1 MAPGPA
7 PVRGKGRDGPD
18 AAAVP
23 CRRMFAIRTDICHIF
38 HPRGSR
44 AIRPPKAAFRRRS
57 SPTLETVMCATRHSA
72 TAVTTSGPDRQPAW
86 LFDLQDHQLIQLV
99 NSFVAARH
107 MDISL
112 SQPEEG
118 LHPRGI
124 IKLTTDPG
132 MRIARSVIILLE
144 SLEAGGPQERL
155 RALRRL
161 HDEVLYSA
169 LSSLQKNTARVLIQ
183 IMKDL
188 VRAAPHVHAQ
198 LPLAH
203 DFYQAVRGTPH
214 VIRSLLRRY
223 HLLEM
228 PEAWNQQAF
237 DHHVHDANT
246 KGRKSPTHLVMD
258 AWVKGLRFLTV
269 IYYNT
274 VDPGAA
280 SELLRAARIM
290 GITVR
295 IGIEFRAA
303 FHDRLIELTWS
314 PLNVNSSRAFIKLL
328 QRPDIAAI
336 LEEYAEVNRW
346 MRRHVLCLLD
356 AWNGRHAAALAGK
369 LGLTPPPPLVA
380 EDFLHFVGQRQ
391 PSSLHLAEYILQQW
405 QPALEQAREALHA
418 DPRLDGRDGEAA
430 RLRAQLEALEG
441 LMPDTL
447 RQDWLG
453 PQANPDIVFPLAPH
467 KDLPP
472 VLLRA
477 PEALLQALVPLHPCQ
492 MILGL
497 EDLDARDVLELLWR
511 GKGLIT
517 HLELFNLRTWSK
529 GQLQHVEAINTLQ
542 RAINEGSPLR
552 LKQVVRQIVQEE
564 PADSPRRE
572 LLLEVQDNLLQ
583 LRSFYEL
590 SWLGSR
596 VGTDSTSRSHM
607 THGMGLI
614 FTETLPPQA
623 RAALRRE
630 KSGQRL
636 TLPVHTDIYGF
647 THYHEPAV
655 TPGWL
660 QGLRR
665 LPLLHHLGCRVVRG
679 WGLEKKTTTISPD
692 GNLVTLG
699 GVDARGINAEQH
711 DPVRMMRHTAT
722 AWNVHYFNSNLVNL
736 LKIVLGFIPA
746 QWAFWYVDS
755 WWILTWIGAL
765 LWFAITAVRNVLQSM
780 VGGGAFCRSM
790 LLSWNRYV
798 SWSRMADSLLYTG
811 ISVPLLEVVVRMW
824 LLEDW
829 LGITVQTSE
838 LAVYTVI
845 AMVNSVYI
853 SGHNIF
859 RGLPKEAV
867 VGNLFRS
874 AVSIPLSIVLGK
886 GLLLCFFWLGI
897 ADPVGALQ
905 NCAAI
910 VSKCSSDIVA
920 AVIEGFA
927 DRNMY
932 LRMRTLE
939 YDGKFSQIFSNLVR
953 LAMLF
958 PQATIRRLLLEQPAA
973 FWRQLLQKDQDAA
986 RQAIVHLLDLM
997 YMWYYLPRSRDV
1009 FWRRLDSMP
1018 TEEVQGILALH
1029 SLLPLQREIT
1039 TQVLDGLL
1047 GDNFANALAFY
1058 LRQQDSYCKEV
1069 LHEAARRGHVL
1080 SPAA

>member
-1 MAPGPA
+1 
-7 PVRGKGRDGPD
+7 
-18 AAAVP
+18 
-23 CRRMFAIRTDICHIF
+23 
-38 HPRGSR
+38 
-44 AIRPPKAAFRRRS
+44 
-57 SPTLETVMCATRHSA
+57 MCATRHSA
-72 TAVTTSGPDRQPAW
+72 NAVTTSGPDKQASW

-99 NSFVAARH
+99 NSFVAARN
-107 MDISL
+107 MSMSL
-112 SQPEEG
+112 AQPEEG

-132 MRIARSVIILLE
+132 MRIARAVIILLE
-144 SLEAGGPQERL
+144 SLEARGPQERL
-155 RALRRL
+155 QALRRL

-188 VRAAPHVHAQ
+188 VRAAPHVHIQ

-258 AWVKGLRFLTV
+258 AWLKGLRFITV
-269 IYYNT
+269 VYYNT
-274 VDPGAA
+274 VDPEAA

-295 IGIEFRAA
+295 IGIEFRAT
-303 FHDRLIELTWS
+303 FHDKLIEFTWS
-314 PLNVNSSRAFIKLL
+314 PLNVHSSRAFIKLL

-336 LEEYAEVNRW
+336 LKEYATVNQW
-346 MRRHVLCLLD
+346 MRRHVLRLLQ
-356 AWNGRHAAALAGK
+356 AWNQKHAATLARK
-369 LGLTPPPPLVA
+369 LEVPPPPPLDA
-380 EDFLHFVGQRQ
+380 DAFLAFVGQRQ

-405 QPALEQAREALHA
+405 QPALEQTLEELRNN
-418 DPRLDGRDGEAA
+418 PRRNGTDEEAA
-430 RLRAQLEALEG
+430 RLRARLEAMEG
-441 LMPDTL
+441 LMPDSL
-447 RQDWLG
+447 RQEWLG
-453 PQANPDIVFPLAPH
+453 PQANPDILFPVAPH

-472 VLLRA
+472 VLLRD
-477 PEALLQALVPLHPCQ
+477 PEVLLQSLVPLHPCQ

-497 EDLDARDVLELLWR
+497 EGLNVQDTLELLWR

-529 GQLQHVEAINTLQ
+529 GQLPHIEAINELQ

-552 LKQVVRQIVQEE
+552 LKQVVRRIVQNE
-564 PADSPRRE
+564 PADSPRRD
-572 LLLEVQDNLLQ
+572 LLLEVQDNLTQ

-596 VGTDSTSRSHM
+596 IGTDSTSRSHM
-607 THGMGLI
+607 THGMGLV

-623 RAALRRE
+623 RAALRHE

-647 THYHEPAV
+647 THYHEPA
-655 TPGWL
+655 TLPRWL
-660 QGLRR
+660 QTLRR

-679 WGLEKKTTTISPD
+679 WELEKKTTTISPD
-692 GNLVTLG
+692 GGNLVTLG
-699 GVDARGINAEQH
+699 GVDSRGINAEQH
-711 DPVRMMRHTAT
+711 DPVSMMRDAAT
-722 AWNVHYFNSNLVNL
+722 PWNVHYFNSNLVNV
-736 LKIVLGFIPA
+736 LKVLLGFIPA

-790 LLSWNRYV
+790 LLPWNRYV

-811 ISVPLLEVVVRMW
+811 ISVPLLEVIVRMW

-829 LGITVQTSE
+829 LGITVQNNE

-845 AMVNSVYI
+845 AMINSVYI

-874 AVSIPLSIVLGK
+874 AISIPLSIVLGK
-886 GLLLCFFWLGI
+886 GLLVCFVWLGI

-939 YDGKFSQIFSNLVR
+939 YDSKFSQIFNNLVK
-953 LAMLF
+953 LALLF
-958 PQATIRRLLLEQPAA
+958 PQATIRRLMQEQPREFWQQLLE
-973 FWRQLLQKDQDAA
+973 KDPNAA

-997 YMWYYLPRSRDV
+997 YMWYYLPRSHDI
-1009 FWRRLDSMP
+1009 FWRRLSSMP
-1018 TEEVQGILALH
+1018 TEEVEGILALH
-1029 SLLPLQREIT
+1029 SLLRLQREISS
-1039 TQVLDGLL
+1039 QVLDGLL

-1058 LRQQDSYCKEV
+1058 LRQHDSYRKEIRS
-1069 LHEAARRGHVL
+1069 EAARRNL
-1080 SPAA
+1080 FTEKAA